1 MCVCVCVTINRD
13 AALRLLNVPNMHNT
27 GHIHGVLPAHVGMR
41 VRFMVKLNSTLG
53 LVQEQKATVVDF
65 LFKDED
71 RARYNGRGPGEIFR
85 PQYQPAGI
93 WLQVDDFQDSPIW
106 KEALLLDQDLTV
118 QDAAREDANRV
129 KNAKS
134 LFLFAPVEAEFTWR
148 STETHNVKRQGF
160 ALSHANYLTST
171 ASQGQTLRLGVTIDC
186 ARVEPAPGRAGS
198 SDTRRGK
205 SDDDW
210 WLHLYVMLSRATCMA
225 DMLLLRPP
233 PRALL
238 ERGPPPGVKKA
249 LEQFEAKIEVS
260 TADADALAAELGFEL
275 PA

>member
-1 MCVCVCVTINRD
+1 M
-13 AALRLLNVPNMHNT
+13 
-27 GHIHGVLPAHVGMR
+27 
-41 VRFMVKLNSTLG
+41 
-53 LVQEQKATVVDF
+53 
-65 LFKDED
+65 
-71 RARYNGRGPGEIFR
+71 
-85 PQYQPAGI
+85 
-93 WLQVDDFQDSPIW
+93 
-106 KEALLLDQDLTV
+106 
-118 QDAAREDANRV
+118 

-186 ARVEPAPGRAGS
+186 ARMEPPAGRAGR

-205 SDDDW
+205 SDDVW
-210 WLHLYVMLSRATCMA
+210 WLHLYVMLSRPTCMA

-238 ERGPPPGVKKA
+238 ERGPPPAVRKA
-249 LEQFEAKIEVS
+249 LEQFEAKIKVS
-260 TADADALAAELGFEL
+260 IADADALAAELGFEL
-275 PA
+275 PD